1 MSTKVAKKRFSLCK
15 EKVDKIYGIL
25 NDRKG
30 QVDITEFAST
40 AKFCGYV
47 FEEFIKTKDKDR
59 PAVADEGAKIEQLL
73 KEYEDLL
80 NQLVASQRFI
90 RFFTSN
96 RVRKR
101 LDQLNSQLFR
111 EASQINNELQQ
122 KDGKKK
128 ASRKGPTMNG
138 DGENYLECMQ
148 DPDGKELWAQFLPM
162 VSRYRSI

>member
-15 EKVDKIYGIL
+15 EKIDKIYGIL
-25 NDRKG
+25 NERKG

-40 AKFCGYV
+40 AKFCSCV
-47 FEEFIKTKDKDR
+47 FEEFIKTKDKER
-59 PAVADEGAKIEQLL
+59 PSVSDEGAKIEQLL

-101 LDQLNSQLFR
+101 LDQLNSQLFK
-111 EASQINNELQQ
+111 EASQINNDLQQ
-122 KDGKKK
+122 NKKK
-128 ASRKGPTMNG
+128 DSRKKGATVNG

-148 DPDGKELWAQFLPM
+148 DPDGKELWAQNFGL
-162 VSRYRSI
+162 VS